1 MDKQLSVTD
10 AARNFSDV
18 VNRAYYRGE
27 TTVLL
32 RSGQPV
38 AKITPIGPAECTG
51 SQLAHRLNTMH
62 HLSSK
67 EAEAFADD
75 LEAARME
82 LNQWPSPAWE

>member
-1 MDKQLSVTD
+1 MNKLLSVTD

-38 AKITPIGPAECTG
+38 AKISPIGPADCTG
-51 SQLAHRLNTMH
+51 AQLANQLGAIR
-62 HLSSK
+62 HLSSQ

-75 LEAARME
+75 IEAARLE
-82 LNQWPSPAWE
+82 LNKRPSPSWD